1 MFFFDP
7 LYFIMLAP
15 AIALSIWAQV
25 KVKSAFEKYSKI
37 APSSHAAGSQA
48 AERILRENGLNE
60 VKVEIG
66 QGMLTDFYDPRRK
79 VLRLS
84 PQVYQGKSLAAL
96 GVAAHEAGHALQHA
110 GGYAPLKLRS
120 GLVPAANFGSQMA
133 FPLIFLGF
141 LLARGGASI
150 SPLLINLGIMA
161 FSVAVLFQLVTL
173 PVEFNA
179 SRRALAVLEETGLI
193 TVREREPTR
202 AVLNAAALTYVAA
215 ALAAVLQLLYFILRS
230 GRRN

>member
-7 LYFIMLAP
+7 LYFVMLIP

-25 KVKSAFEKYSKI
+25 KVKSAFERYSKV
-37 APSSHAAGSQA
+37 APSSHAAGAEA
-48 AERILRENGLNE
+48 AERILRQNGLGD
-60 VKVEIG
+60 VKVEVG
-66 QGMLTDFYDPRRK
+66 EGMLTDFYDPRRK
-79 VLRLS
+79 VLKLS
-84 PQVYQGKSLAAL
+84 PEVYQGRSLAAL
-96 GVAAHEAGHALQHA
+96 GIAAHEAGHALQHA
-110 GGYAPLKLRS
+110 RGYAPLKLRS

-141 LLARGGASI
+141 LFARSGASI
-150 SPLLINLGIMA
+150 SPLLINLGILA
-161 FSVAVLFQLVTL
+161 FSIAVLFQVVTL

-179 SRRALAVLEETGLI
+179 SRRAMAVLEESGLI
-193 TVREREPTR
+193 TAEEREPTR

-230 GRRN
+230 QRRD